1 MEPLGQPLDRP
12 EGDVPF
18 APFEAP
24 DVGAVYPQEIC
35 ERLLTLVPCLALVP
49 EIDAEP
55 ALEVTFH
62 YR

>member
-12 EGDVPF
+12 ERDVPF

-24 DVGAVYPQEIC
+24 DVGAVHPQEIC
-35 ERLLTLVPCLALVP
+35 ELLLTQVPCLALVP

-55 ALEVTFH
+55 ALEVAVH
-62 YR
+62 DR